1 MIYGTFLNK
10 ETLLSLESFLDIF
23 AQPWDEE
30 STQSEGT
37 VKYWTTDPYRAGPS
51 SNYFAIWRNKRCQL
65 DSLSRPELQMKTNLL
80 KSTAPCQMQICASR
94 SLSNAK
100 SLTNRGQTR
109 HYQSPGVSSETMN
122 TGSLDRLWPLP
133 HTILLD
139 TLLDAVLQL
148 SIVGLCRPSWC
159 CYSPLPGVVVSC
171 YFQFSTSNAD
181 PGKALASVSKDLQDK
196 KSMIKGQ
203 LYKSKLNLVN
213 E

>member
-1 MIYGTFLNK
+1 
-10 ETLLSLESFLDIF
+10 
-23 AQPWDEE
+23 
-30 STQSEGT
+30 
-37 VKYWTTDPYRAGPS
+37 
-51 SNYFAIWRNKRCQL
+51 
-65 DSLSRPELQMKTNLL
+65 MKTNLL
-80 KSTAPCQMQICASR
+80 KSAAPCQMQICASR

-159 CYSPLPGVVVSC
+159 YSPLPGVVVSC
-171 YFQFSTSNAD
+171 YFQFSTSNTD
-181 PGKALASVSKDLQDK
+181 PGKALGSVSKDLQDK
-196 KSMIKGQ
+196 KSTIKGQ
-203 LYKSKLNLVN
+203 LYKSKLVN

>member
-122 TGSLDRLWPLP
+122 TGFSRSTLATAAYDSVGRCAAIIDRWTVP
-133 HTILLD
+133 TIMVLL
-139 TLLDAVLQL
+139 TTPRCSGVLLFPVFHFKYWSRQGSRL
-148 SIVGLCRPSWC
+148 SIKRPSR
-159 CYSPLPGVVVSC
+159 
-171 YFQFSTSNAD
+171 QE
-181 PGKALASVSKDLQDK
+181 
-196 KSMIKGQ
+196 
-203 LYKSKLNLVN
+203 VN
-213 E
+213 H

>member
-51 SNYFAIWRNKRCQL
+51 SHYFAIWRNKRCQL

-122 TGSLDRLWPLP
+122 TGSLDRLWS
-133 HTILLD
+133 LD
-139 TLLDAVLQL
+139 TAAYDSVGRCAAIIDRWTVSTIMVLLLPTPRCSGVLLFPVFHFKCWSRQGSRL
-148 SIVGLCRPSWC
+148 SIKRPSR
-159 CYSPLPGVVVSC
+159 
-171 YFQFSTSNAD
+171 QE
-181 PGKALASVSKDLQDK
+181 
-196 KSMIKGQ
+196 
-203 LYKSKLNLVN
+203 VN
-213 E
+213 D